1 MSRRTLSRRGFLQ
14 RVSAGAAAA
23 TAVGPSLGG
32 FAWGSP
38 AATAP
43 AKGDPLYAF
52 VVLGDMHYDRP
63 GHHDM
68 EWVRKAKGDGDAHQI
83 EGYCKATELHTPQLM
98 RRVREVIAQ
107 RRVAMPFVL
116 QVGDLVEGLC
126 GSYELAA
133 RQVGDAIEM
142 VEQAKLGAP
151 MLMCKG
157 NHDVTGPGAAEAF
170 DKILLPWMGRQAGQ
184 TLSSAAYVHRQGD
197 DAFVFFDAYKPDLEG
212 AEAAFREHKDARHT
226 FFVVHPPVVPYDDR
240 SNWILFASERDRAKR
255 ERLLKMLGGRGA
267 LVIGGHI
274 HKYSVAERQTDAGR
288 FPQLA
293 VCSVIRD
300 DAPKP
305 RSWREG
311 VGAYKDDELL
321 AIEPNFSPTTHDA
334 RREILE
340 KERAFIRR
348 YEYADLPGY
357 AIVSVYGDRV
367 ECDVFAGA
375 EEKPWRSPRLV
386 GAGV

>member
-1 MSRRTLSRRGFLQ
+1 MSYKRLSRRRFLQ
-14 RVSAGAAAA
+14 RASAGAAAA
-23 TAVGPSLGG
+23 TAIRQSLGG

-52 VVLGDMHYDRP
+52 VVLGDLHYDRP
-63 GHHDM
+63 EHHDLD
-68 EWVRKAKGDGDAHQI
+68 WVRKEKGDGDVHQI
-83 EGYCKATELHTPQLM
+83 EGYCKATQLHTPQLM
-98 RRVREVIAQ
+98 RRVQQVIAR
-107 RRVAMPFVL
+107 RRVPMPFVL

-133 RQVGDAIEM
+133 RQVGDAIDM
-142 VEQAKLGAP
+142 VEQSRLGAP

-157 NHDVTGPGAAEAF
+157 NHDVTGPGAPEAF
-170 DKILLPWMGRQAGQ
+170 DKLLLPWLGRQAGQ
-184 TLSSAAYVHRQGD
+184 SLSWAAYVHRQGD
-197 DAFVFFDAYKPDLEG
+197 DAFVFFDAYKPDLDG

-226 FFVVHPPVVPYDDR
+226 FFIVHPPVVPYDDR
-240 SNWILFASERDRAKR
+240 SNWILFASERDEPKR

-267 LVIGGHI
+267 IVIGGHI
-274 HKYSVAERQTDAGR
+274 HKYSVMERQTDAGK

-300 DAPKP
+300 DSPKP
-305 RSWREG
+305 RFWREG
-311 VGAYKDDELL
+311 LAAYNDDLL
-321 AIEPNFSPTTHDA
+321 AIEPNFSPSTHDA
-334 RREILE
+334 RREILA
-340 KERAFIRR
+340 KERPAIRR

-357 AIVSVYGDRV
+357 AMISVYQDRV

-375 EEKPWRSPRLV
+375 DEKPWRSPRLMS
-386 GAGV
+386 AGV